1 MIYLPSS
8 WQWALVP
15 IKHIETDALNTHTYI
30 PSSVT
35 VIWLSLHSCGM
46 LKQALSWW
54 VSVLI
59 ISNRYRPQLHRSFLP
74 LHTGFPRV
82 IQRFE
87 SEESQLTDWDRDSQ
101 YLSTA
106 TYRFHPCSLSPP
118 PILLLYTSH
127 MQCRLFVLFYLFFRF
142 PHCMCC
148 IKFIVLKAW
157 GNRKVVGR
165 EEVDGAFCPT
175 WYGMS
180 GYLSHSSGVH

>member
-1 MIYLPSS
+1 MST
-8 WQWALVP
+8 AAH
-15 IKHIETDALNTHTYI
+15 KTHRNRCTHTF

-59 ISNRYRPQLHRSFLP
+59 ISDRYRPQLHRSFLL

-82 IQRFE
+82 IQRFK
-87 SEESQLTDWDRDSQ
+87 SDESQLTDWDRDSL

-106 TYRFHPCSLSPP
+106 TYSFCPCSLSPP
-118 PILLLYTSH
+118 ILLPYTSL
-127 MQCRLFVLFYLFFRF
+127 MQCRLFLIVLFSFVS
-142 PHCMCC
+142 PHFMCC
-148 IKFIVLKAW
+148 IKLMVLKAW
-157 GNRKVVGR
+157 GNRKGVGR
-165 EEVDGAFCPT
+165 EAVDGSFCPT

>member
-1 MIYLPSS
+1 MST
-8 WQWALVP
+8 AAHKTHRNRCT
-15 IKHIETDALNTHTYI
+15 KHTHTF

-59 ISNRYRPQLHRSFLP
+59 ISDRYRPQLHRSFLL

-87 SEESQLTDWDRDSQ
+87 SDESQVTDWDRDSL

-106 TYRFHPCSLSPP
+106 TYSFCPCSLAP
-118 PILLLYTSH
+118 PILLPYTSL
-127 MQCRLFVLFYLFFRF
+127 MQCRLFLIVLFSFVSLTL
-142 PHCMCC
+142 CA
-148 IKFIVLKAW
+148 VL
-157 GNRKVVGR
+157 
-165 EEVDGAFCPT
+165 
-175 WYGMS
+175 S
-180 GYLSHSSGVH
+180 L